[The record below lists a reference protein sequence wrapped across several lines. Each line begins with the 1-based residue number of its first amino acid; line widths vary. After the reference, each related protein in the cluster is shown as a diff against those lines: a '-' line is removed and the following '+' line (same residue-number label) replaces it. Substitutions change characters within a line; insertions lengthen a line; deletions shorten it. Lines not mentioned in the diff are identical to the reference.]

1 MSDPAVS
8 VVIPVYDR
16 ADRVGDAIESVRDQ
30 TLDDWELVLVN
41 DGSTDGSGEVIDEYA
56 ATDPRIHTR
65 HHDENRGISAAR
77 NTGIDAATGE
87 FVCPLDSDDRF
98 RPEKL
103 ARQLSYVRSL
113 PEDYCGCYTAGV
125 SYDADGDRIET
136 IRTGASGDLW
146 PEALVRHDFRPHSSH
161 MVRRSCLDIIGGYD
175 ADLARGVDWDIA
187 IRLARRFRVGFIDEI
202 LVERHFADD
211 NVSGNPTAGNPT
223 YQVTI
228 REHLHEKY
236 ADVLAAYPRVGR
248 QFDARLARHRGLA
261 ALEAENRWRA
271 CRQFARAMRLEPTLE
286 HALLVPLSVGGLSVY
301 RRVSAWRR
309 EQTCL
314 GDGS

>member
-1 MSDPAVS
+1 VSDPAVS

-125 SYDADGDRIET
+125 SYDAAGRRIET

-146 PEALVRHDFRPHSSH
+146 PEVLVRHDFRPHSSH
-161 MVRRSCLDIIGGYD
+161 MVRRSCLDAVGGYD
-175 ADLARGVDWDIA
+175 TDLARGVDWDIA

-202 LVERHFADD
+202 LVERRFADD
-211 NVSGNPTAGNPT
+211 NVSGDPTAGNPT

-228 REHLHEKY
+228 REYLREKY
-236 ADVLAAYPRVGR
+236 ADALAANPRTGR

-261 ALEAENRWRA
+261 ALEASDRWRA
-271 CRQFARAMRLEPTLE
+271 LREFARATRLEPTLG
-286 HALLVPLSVGGLSVY
+286 HALLVPLSVGGWSAY
-301 RRVSAWRR
+301 RRASRLVDRN
-309 EQTCL
+309 TPV
-314 GDGS
+314 